1 MRPPVT
7 PALVAAV
14 LIPAA
19 WTAWRLRRRHLAVT
33 VVGRSM
39 EPTFAAG
46 DVLLARRRIG
56 EVTAG
61 DVVVVAVG
69 PAAGAPSMIVKRV
82 AATAGDPVP
91 RQAVPVPT
99 DASPT
104 EASPTGVPPTDA
116 SPTVVPAGKLVLL
129 GDNPASTDSRHF
141 GYVDAS
147 RVVAVVA
154 RRVRGGRP

>member
-7 PALVAAV
+7 PSLVAAV
-14 LIPAA
+14 LIPAT
-19 WTAWRLRRRHLAVT
+19 WTAWRLRRRYLAVT

-99 DASPT
+99 
-104 EASPTGVPPTDA
+104 EASPTGVPPTEA